1 MKTKSTL
8 LILLIFTVCFAYG
21 QSGNPV
27 SLVSEI
33 SDSTNLVTKTII
45 RDYEGLA
52 VAYIEKGGRHYFTV
66 SEKTTRAT
74 ALNITMKKAEISGEY
89 SVNDFRV
96 IGEYIFCC
104 GIYKNSRGF
113 IGYAKIT
120 ELTAYDI
127 FNFKVYN
134 DFKDQSNYFLHY
146 VKELSKLVVYQY
158 ENSLHVIS
166 IGKTIDESTTTNVYR
181 ACILAVVMSQD
192 GISSDYKVGE
202 SSSLQETFN
211 DIEVT
216 PNYVVTVG
224 SVSSS
229 PDATIRRFPKSGIS
243 TNQPYS
249 STVYKYPTEEDI
261 PTLHLAED
269 LKDFLI
275 TKVIGDTV
283 AIASY
288 WYYPPSAN
296 LGTNL
301 KGTLFRLYD
310 LANPSAPT
318 MMTSMSI
325 DQAYYYGNWKLKE
338 LQYNDSLQS
347 FVLLQNAEV
356 SQHSLQSMITR
367 LKFSPLSAQ
376 SEYYPNIEI
385 TSLDNIESSVY
396 CLLNGYSKPLADR
409 YFMIANKLDNYNSN
423 NTCGIYKSDT
433 ISFKTIYGPKNDNIS
448 LNTFGE
454 NFKFIPIG
462 YLSIT
467 TEVFNNSCRKH

>member
-1 MKTKSTL
+1 MKARSIL
-8 LILLIFTVCFAYG
+8 FSVLICTVCFGYG

-27 SLVSEI
+27 SLISEI

-52 VAYIEKGGRHYFTV
+52 VAYIEKGGKHYFTV
-66 SEKTTRAT
+66 SEKTSRAT
-74 ALNITMKKAEISGEY
+74 ALNIAMKKAEISSDY
-89 SVNDFRV
+89 SINDF
-96 IGEYIFCC
+96 IFYGKNLYCC
-104 GIYKNSRGF
+104 GTFTKECGF
-113 IGYAKIT
+113 IGSVKIT
-120 ELTAYDI
+120 DFIESNSFD
-127 FNFKVYN
+127 FKVYS
-134 DFKDQSNYFLHY
+134 DFKDQGNIYKY
-146 VKELSKLVVYQY
+146 VKELTKLVMYQY
-158 ENSLHVIS
+158 SDIFYIAS
-166 IGKTIDESTTTNVYR
+166 IGKTIDQYKKER
-181 ACILAVVMSQD
+181 GCVMIVAMSPE
-192 GISSDYKVGE
+192 GANMFYKVGE
-202 SSSLQETFN
+202 SSLLQETFN

-229 PDATIRRFPKSGIS
+229 PDATIRRFSKYSIL

-433 ISFKTIYGPKNDNIS
+433 ISFKTIYGSKTDNIS